1 MNHRSKLPTDVAA
14 RLFLGVCLVVPSC
27 FAQPAP
33 SPRQEGDPKAFAAIA
48 GAGLME
54 NDDYEYLQE
63 LSDDV
68 GARVTGSPEGTKAV
82 AWGVEKMKALCL
94 ENVHTEPWQL

>member
-1 MNHRSKLPTDVAA
+1 MNHRSKLPADVAA

-33 SPRQEGDPKAFAAIA
+33 SPGQEGDLKAFAAIA

-54 NDDYEYLQE
+54 NDDYQYLQE

-68 GARVTGSPEGTKAV
+68 GARVTGSPQDAKAV
-82 AWGVEKMKALCL
+82 VQTIGSVKPGPGSSKRK
-94 ENVHTEPWQL
+94 